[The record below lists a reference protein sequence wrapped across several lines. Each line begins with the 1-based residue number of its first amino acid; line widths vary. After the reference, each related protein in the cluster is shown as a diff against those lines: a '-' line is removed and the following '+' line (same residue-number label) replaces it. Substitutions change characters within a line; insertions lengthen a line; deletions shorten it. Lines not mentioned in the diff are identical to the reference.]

1 MTVQLSE
8 KKLSLIEE
16 LGIHFEQSGMQP
28 AASRILALLMVSD
41 RNELTFEEIYETLNI
56 SKSAASNAINLLLNT
71 YRIEYTTRSGERK
84 RYFRCKIKSLKE
96 DIQRAV
102 LNMEVFNSLL
112 KKIVAERSTETKDF
126 NESLGDL
133 IAFLEFMK
141 VELPLLFEKWER
153 QKQ

>member
-1 MTVQLSE
+1 MTVQISE

-41 RNELTFEEIYETLNI
+41 RYELTFEEIYETLNI

-71 YRIEYTTRSGERK
+71 FRIEYITRSGERK
-84 RYFRCKIKSLKE
+84 RYFRCKIKSLKQ

-102 LNMEVFNSLL
+102 LSLDVFCSLV
-112 KKIVAERSTETKDF
+112 KKILAERNIDTKDF
-126 NESLGDL
+126 NEGLEELVG
-133 IAFLEFMK
+133 FLEFMK
-141 VELPLLFEKWER
+141 VELPALFEKWES